1 MWILTGITVVLWCLR
16 AKIPT
21 GLTGK
26 WSARNSVQRWGK
38 DTRVTVLHTL
48 QFNPFTSVVSEQR
61 SWSRIDLCTENK
73 ILKIM
78 APKSTVKSGVCLQHY
93 TTIFFFFFFKKWRN
107 FCFYFYFFLLF
118 ADSPV
123 PSKRSHS
130 SSDVSCPSRS
140 HSAEHTP
147 RKTSPKR
154 KTWEKVKTVHAIFFL
169 F

>member
-93 TTIFFFFFFKKWRN
+93 TTIFLFFYFFKKWRN
-107 FCFYFYFFLLF
+107 FCFYFYFFCFLQTPLF
-118 ADSPV
+118 RARGHTAAQMLVVRVGVTLQSTRPERPV
-123 PSKRSHS
+123 PRGKR
-130 SSDVSCPSRS
+130 
-140 HSAEHTP
+140 E
-147 RKTSPKR
+147 KR
-154 KTWEKVKTVHAIFFL
+154 
-169 F
+169 